1 MAHHKEGKVERYF
14 TEAVKAAGG
23 MTRKAQW
30 IGRKGC
36 PDQFFAFDG
45 GRYGFVETKYHDE
58 GELSGHQARE
68 IKRLRDLGVA
78 VYVLTTTEDVDWFIR
93 SYAHD

>member
-1 MAHHKEGKVERYF
+1 MAARKEGKVERYF
-14 TEAVKAAGG
+14 TEQVKAAGG

-30 IGRKGC
+30 IGRRGC
-36 PDQFFAFDG
+36 PDQFFAFSG
-45 GRYGFVETKYHDE
+45 GRYGFAELKFEDK
-58 GELSGHQARE
+58 GGLSGHQTRE

-93 SYAHD
+93 SYTHG